1 MGCVIS
7 REVSTGIVSEAK
19 EEKNLSAQS
28 NRKVEDLSAR
38 KVERNVVGAQNGGI
52 KEEKD
57 GGDGGQRTP
66 GERKKS
72 RANPRPSNL
81 PKHSREKVVVEWPSW
96 LTNACGKALD
106 GLIPRRV
113 DTFRK
118 IDKVGTFLLLL
129 WKMVCLS

>member
-57 GGDGGQRTP
+57 GGDGG
-66 GERKKS
+66 EKK
-72 RANPRPSNL
+72 
-81 PKHSREKVVVEWPSW
+81 V
-96 LTNACGKALD
+96 
-106 GLIPRRV
+106 
-113 DTFRK
+113 
-118 IDKVGTFLLLL
+118 
-129 WKMVCLS
+129 

>member
-38 KVERNVVGAQNGGI
+38 KVERSVVGVQNGGI

-57 GGDGGQRTP
+57 GGDGGQRSP

-72 RANPRPSNL
+72 RANPRSSNL

-129 WKMVCLS
+129 WKMV